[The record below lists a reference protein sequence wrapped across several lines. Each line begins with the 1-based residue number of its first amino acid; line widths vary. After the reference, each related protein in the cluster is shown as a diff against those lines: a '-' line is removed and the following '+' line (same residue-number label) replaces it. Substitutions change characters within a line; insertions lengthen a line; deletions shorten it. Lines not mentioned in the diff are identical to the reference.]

1 MCFDQC
7 VPVATDA
14 TSTRQKPTRQN
25 STRQKPIRQK
35 LQKRQFVKSQP
46 VKNQTSQMVNWSN
59 SQILQTDF
67 FLGLAE
73 MFLVS
78 FLESDFLVKLFSSRV
93 T

>member
-46 VKNQTSQMVNWSN
+46 VKNPTSQ
-59 SQILQTDF
+59 IRQTDF
-67 FLGLAE
+67 FQGLAE

-78 FLESDFLVKLFSSRV
+78 FSESDFLVKLFSIN
-93 T
+93 